1 VLLPSSYRDDV
12 LQTRNNLALRSSST
26 LGWNLQQQRP
36 QLTEIA
42 PDIVDSWAE
51 AGGRLAQRL
60 ALAEVIPGPRHGL
73 SWDDSLQAASQEQ
86 AALWADDLALRHA
99 ARSVGVPAF
108 GTLDLVADLVNAGQL
123 PPLVLEEATGAFR
136 RAYVVDL
143 PDPGP
148 FLELAAAEEWKPGGY
163 PALLLSRPRQWSQ
176 PAGGFTQYMQLIRAI
191 PPATATPECVT
202 GWAAAALTGLAW
214 AIPPTSRPRALAG
227 LVAWTVLNA
236 GAEQVFPR
244 LLDAAENVMA
254 AAAPAGD
261 LLAHTVSVLT
271 ETLSSIVDPDKVG
284 VLFTRLIANF
294 DAERRTRAMQ
304 AFLSMP
310 R

>member
-1 VLLPSSYRDDV
+1 
-12 LQTRNNLALRSSST
+12 
-26 LGWNLQQQRP
+26 
-36 QLTEIA
+36 
-42 PDIVDSWAE
+42 
-51 AGGRLAQRL
+51 
-60 ALAEVIPGPRHGL
+60 
-73 SWDDSLQAASQEQ
+73 
-86 AALWADDLALRHA
+86 
-99 ARSVGVPAF
+99 
-108 GTLDLVADLVNAGQL
+108 
-123 PPLVLEEATGAFR
+123 
-136 RAYVVDL
+136 
-143 PDPGP
+143 
-148 FLELAAAEEWKPGGY
+148 
-163 PALLLSRPRQWSQ
+163 
-176 PAGGFTQYMQLIRAI
+176 MQLIRAI

-214 AIPPTSRPRALAG
+214 AIPPASRPRALAG

-236 GAEQVFPR
+236 GAEQLFPK

-294 DAERRTRAMQ
+294 GPERRTRAMQ